1 MMMILIEQEISI
13 GVSGTIVRALLEIT
27 ALGLYLVTKQHSLD
41 IVDTLCAKSYQ
52 MLLEDC
58 T

>member
-41 IVDTLCAKSYQ
+41 IVDTLRAKSYQ